1 MNSSPIK
8 TRRGGVSPLRDQM
21 LDQSQELEQ
30 GQELEQQPEFNYE
43 ANVGG
48 VTEDNNDDNYWTE
61 KFSSNQAKYDEDVN
75 FATEKFGNESL
86 ENIIEELSYENLEGT
101 TVSPNFENPIE
112 SLNNVGTQN
121 DLLGTGY
128 DFKFKNRWVS
138 KNEDGSNV
146 RKQQFMYGD
155 ITTVTSED
163 SSEVETIRFT
173 SKNHPLYGKTYIRT
187 SYINEEKGTQK
198 PFNDLLDLFEGYKV
212 EVSNKDFEEY
222 GDTTEWSK
230 QTDFRDFVMDYG
242 TYKSDDTDHIN
253 WDKKGLEGMKKFV
266 NRLDVDENKKGELLQ
281 KIDEAWKR
289 FDAYKMYDT
298 QLKEN

>member
-30 GQELEQQPEFNYE
+30 DQELEQQPEFNYE

-48 VTEDNNDDNYWTE
+48 VTEDNDDDNYWTE
-61 KFSSNQAKYDEDVN
+61 YYAKNQTKYDEDVN
-75 FATEKFGNESL
+75 FATENFGNESL
-86 ENIIEELSYENLEGT
+86 ESITENLTYENLEGNT
-101 TVSPNFENPIE
+101 IKPNFENAAE
-112 SLNNVGTQN
+112 LLNDRGSNF
-121 DLLGTGY
+121 LLGTDY

-138 KNEDGSNV
+138 ENEDGSNV
-146 RKQQFMYGD
+146 WKQQFMYGD
-155 ITTVTSED
+155 ITSVKNED
-163 SSEVETIRFT
+163 DSEVETIRFT

-198 PFNDLLDLFEGYKV
+198 PFEDLVGLFEGYKA
-212 EVSNKDFEEY
+212 EVSNKDWEED
-222 GDTTEWSK
+222 GDTTVWSK
-230 QTDFRDFVMDYG
+230 EVDFRDFVMDYG
-242 TYKSDDTDHIN
+242 AYSNEKGGIN
-253 WDKKGLEGMKKFV
+253 WDEDGLEGMKTFV

-298 QLKEN
+298 QLKED